1 VVCPRGRRCSAPCA
15 GGQGGTWDLARSA
28 YIADLDTD
36 ADAPDAF
43 IGWLQ
48 RALIDYAGLGPLRRA
63 ELAASI
69 VQDPVAGR
77 GFSKAFPL
85 QVEVVQALEQAI
97 IDDRRELGR
106 VVSRA
111 GFVRE
116 AVTHAAQRARQ
127 RLGRDLP
134 PGPGPPAH
142 PPALRGESA
151 RTKGDGRRLVRT
163 MSSRCPLRCSHRPLH
178 AGLLAGV
185 LECRFDTTMELT

>member
-1 VVCPRGRRCSAPCA
+1 MTRVRTGGGVVSTGTYWDSR
-15 GGQGGTWDLARSA
+15 TWDLARSA

-36 ADAPDAF
+36 PDSPDAF

-48 RALIDYAGLGPLRRA
+48 RALVDYAGLGPLRRA

-69 VQDPVAGR
+69 VLEPVASR

-85 QVEVVQALEQAI
+85 QVEVVEALEQAI

-116 AVTHAAQRARQ
+116 AVTHAAQCARL

-134 PGPGPPAH
+134 PAPARL
-142 PPALRGESA
+142 PSPSA
-151 RTKGDGRRLVRT
+151 DGRAYPGLPWSWHRSGATPTTKPPRT
-163 MSSRCPLRCSHRPLH
+163 AKTR
-178 AGLLAGV
+178 
-185 LECRFDTTMELT
+185 T

>member
-1 VVCPRGRRCSAPCA
+1 MTRVRSGGGVVSTGTYWDRR
-15 GGQGGTWDLARSA
+15 TWDLARSA

-36 ADAPDAF
+36 PDAPDAF
-43 IGWLQ
+43 IGWLKC
-48 RALIDYAGLGPLRRA
+48 ALVDYAGLGPLRRA

-69 VQDPVAGR
+69 VLDPVAGR

-85 QVEVVQALEQAI
+85 QVEVVEALEQAI

-116 AVTHAAQRARQ
+116 AVTDAAQRARQ

-134 PGPGPPAH
+134 PAPARLPTRPP
-142 PPALRGESA
+142 
-151 RTKGDGRRLVRT
+151 RRIGSVT
-163 MSSRCPLRCSHRPLH
+163 SR
-178 AGLLAGV
+178 
-185 LECRFDTTMELT
+185 

>member
-1 VVCPRGRRCSAPCA
+1 MTGVRTGDGVVSTGTYWDRR
-15 GGQGGTWDLARSA
+15 TWELARSA

-36 ADAPDAF
+36 PDAPDAF

-48 RALIDYAGLGPLRRA
+48 RALIDHAGLRPPRRA
-63 ELAASI
+63 ELTASI
-69 VQDPVAGR
+69 VQDPVPGR

-85 QVEVVQALEQAI
+85 QVEVVEALEQAI

-134 PGPGPPAH
+134 PAPARLPTRPP
-142 PPALRGESA
+142 
-151 RTKGDGRRLVRT
+151 RRI
-163 MSSRCPLRCSHRPLH
+163 
-178 AGLLAGV
+178 AG
-185 LECRFDTTMELT
+185 

>member
-1 VVCPRGRRCSAPCA
+1 MTRVGSGDGVVATGTYWDRR
-15 GGQGGTWDLARSA
+15 TWDLARSA

-48 RALIDYAGLGPLRRA
+48 RALLDYAGLGPLRRA
-63 ELAASI
+63 EVAASI
-69 VQDPVAGR
+69 VPDPVANR

-106 VVSRA
+106 MVSRA

-116 AVTHAAQRARQ
+116 AVTHAAQRAGQ
-127 RLGRDLP
+127 RLGCDLP
-134 PGPGPPAH
+134 PAPPRLPTR
-142 PPALRGESA
+142 PPRRIDSA
-151 RTKGDGRRLVRT
+151 T
-163 MSSRCPLRCSHRPLH
+163 S
-178 AGLLAGV
+178 
-185 LECRFDTTMELT
+185 